1 MKVVKKYSHMNG
13 EEYLIVHKQHLYD
26 EILEVIRNING
37 ERCRTKVCQERGRIG
52 EMLYSPADL
61 NNEFKRLFE
70 ALGWKS
76 VTRSFYVSDDYDTVK
91 IIEPMSFQEQRTYL
105 EAHDLPMIRSLN
117 QTDFVK
123 DNVAVEVQF
132 GKYFAVT
139 YDLFV
144 KHLSFY
150 TGGIIDVGIEIIPSK
165 AMQEHMSSGPPF
177 FEKEVHNVMRHGRTT
192 PPVPVVI
199 LGIEPEGLHED

>member
-1 MKVVKKYSHMNG
+1 MKIVDKYSHLNG
-13 EEYLIVHKQHLYD
+13 EEYLLVHKKKLYQ
-26 EILEVIRNING
+26 EIQEAIASVNAAKF
-37 ERCRTKVCQERGRIG
+37 RTKVSKERGRHG
-52 EMLYSPADL
+52 EMLFSPGEI
-61 NNEFKRLFE
+61 NKEFERVFGL
-70 ALGWKS
+70 LGWEPK
-76 VTRSFYVSDDYDTVK
+76 TRHCYVSADYETVK
-91 IIEPMSFQEQRTYL
+91 IIEPLDYEEQKKYL
-105 EAHDLPMIRSLN
+105 EAKNMPLIRSYN

-150 TGGIIDVGIEIIPSK
+150 TAGLLDVGVEIVPSK
-165 AMQEHMSSGPPF
+165 GMQKRMSSGPPF

-192 PPVPVVI
+192 PPVPI
-199 LGIEPEGLHED
+199 IMLGIEPEEISE